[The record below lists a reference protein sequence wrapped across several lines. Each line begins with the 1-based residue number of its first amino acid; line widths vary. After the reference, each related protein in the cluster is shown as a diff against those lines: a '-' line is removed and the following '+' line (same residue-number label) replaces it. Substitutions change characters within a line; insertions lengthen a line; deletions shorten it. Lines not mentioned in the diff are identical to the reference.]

1 MKKIGP
7 GLLVAAAGIGAG
19 DMILGIQIG
28 LDFKWV
34 FVLAVLLA
42 AVLKYVITEGIAKY
56 QLAKGRTIIEFWN
69 ENIPIWLRLVFILFF
84 VIWSFMV
91 GAALLS
97 ACGLAANSLL
107 PFLSKEYWAIIHSMM
122 AFALI
127 YFGRYQVLE
136 SITKVLILF
145 LFIVLIP
152 TAIIL
157 IFNSPEVASTRI
169 HLNAYDTPTLIMGIF
184 GGVGGSVTM
193 LSYTY
198 WVEEK
203 KWEKTILLKNIRFD
217 LRISYLITALF
228 VIAIMLISSAV
239 ELGSNQSG
247 SALILGISEVI
258 GNLLGNTGA
267 LLFKLCFWGVV
278 FSSVIT
284 VWSGVPYLF
293 SDFYKGF
300 VQKKTTSNDSI
311 THSKVYLLF
320 LAFISLA
327 PLLLTFLQSTVKN
340 VINYTLISSFFVV
353 GISITL
359 LIINSKKEIGNLGN
373 SPISKAILYLCVF
386 LFAGLLIWQG
396 FHS

>member
-373 SPISKAILYLCVF
+373 SPISKAILYLCVS